1 MDVAATQYILGVRPT
16 MKGLVIDPSIPSEWK
31 GFSVERTYRGSVIKI
46 EVSNPQGVQHGVKS
60 IWIDGREI
68 EGNII
73 TPAMLYGKEN
83 VTAAVIMG

>member
-1 MDVAATQYILGVRPT
+1 M
-16 MKGLVIDPSIPSEWK
+16 
-31 GFSVERTYRGSVIKI
+31 IKI
-46 EVSNPQGVQHGVKS
+46 EVTNPQGVQHGVKS